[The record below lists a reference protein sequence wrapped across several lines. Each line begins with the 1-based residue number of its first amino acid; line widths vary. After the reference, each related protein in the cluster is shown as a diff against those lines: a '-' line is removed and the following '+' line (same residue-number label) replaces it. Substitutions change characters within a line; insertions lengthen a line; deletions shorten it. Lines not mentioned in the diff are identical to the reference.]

1 MDKSGL
7 MSPSEAHAEVE
18 GDGKA
23 LEEGELAEN
32 EASPKENE
40 GVAEGEGEGEESST
54 ATGVGAVNL
63 SVHLNVNVS
72 ADAGALTAGAST
84 PSQQLAPTSYNKTRS
99 FFDNLK
105 QSDKYDKD

>member
-18 GDGKA
+18 GDGKT

-32 EASPKENE
+32 EVSPKENE
-40 GVAEGEGEGEESST
+40 GVAEGEGEESST

-72 ADAGALTAGAST
+72 ADAGGLTAGAST

-105 QSDKYDKD
+105 QSDKYDID